1 MSLSIVILAAGKG
14 TRMKSN
20 IAKVLHP
27 ICGQAMLH
35 HIIKQSQKVSDDITI
50 VLAHQADEISKM
62 IYQNFDHINI
72 ILQDLEQYPGTGG
85 ALKNYTPKHDKALIL
100 NGDMPLIEEEDLNS
114 FLNFEDIDIL
124 MSTFKLNNPTGYGR
138 VIIENGQ
145 VQRIVEQKDANEKEL
160 KVQTVNAGIYLFSKT
175 VLNTY
180 IPKLSNNN
188 KSKEYYL
195 TDIIAMAKADRKN
208 IQALSVNEE
217 KFKGV
222 NSKLDLSD
230 AQDIMLDR
238 IRKYWMSKGVSM
250 RMPKSIYIE
259 TSVVFKNECVVENN
273 VSILGESVI
282 DNSTIKTNT
291 VIENATI
298 ENSDIGPIARIR
310 PASLIIDSHIGNFV
324 EVKKST
330 LKGVKAGH
338 LSYMGDATID
348 EGSNIGAGVIT
359 CNYDGINKYQTIIGK
374 NVFIGSDSQLIAPIT
389 IEDDVMIG
397 AGTTL
402 SQDRVAKGGLALN
415 RAPMKI
421 IEGFFYKFFKKK
433 A

>member
-1 MSLSIVILAAGKG
+1 
-14 TRMKSN
+14 
-20 IAKVLHP
+20 
-27 ICGQAMLH
+27 
-35 HIIKQSQKVSDDITI
+35 
-50 VLAHQADEISKM
+50 M

-85 ALKNYTPKHDKALIL
+85 ALKNYTPKHDKTLIL

-114 FLNFEDIDIL
+114 FLNFEDTDIL

-138 VIIENGQ
+138 VIIENEQ
-145 VQRIVEQKDANEKEL
+145 VQRIVEQKDANEEEA

-188 KSKEYYL
+188 KQKEYYL

-208 IQALSVNEE
+208 IKALSVNEE

-238 IRKYWMSKGVSM
+238 IRKYWMGKGVSM
-250 RMPKSIYIE
+250 RMSKSIYIE
-259 TSVVFKNECVVENN
+259 TSVIFKNECVVENN
-273 VSILGESVI
+273 VSILGESII

-298 ENSDIGPIARIR
+298 KNSDIGPTARIR

>member
-62 IYQNFDHINI
+62 IYQNFNHVNI

-85 ALKNYTPKHDKALIL
+85 ALKNYTPKHDKTLIL

-114 FLNFEDIDIL
+114 FLNFEDTDIL

-138 VIIENGQ
+138 VIIENEQ

-160 KVQTVNAGIYLFSKT
+160 KVQAVNAGIYLFSKT

-208 IQALSVNEE
+208 IKALSVNEE

-259 TSVVFKNECVVENN
+259 TSVIFKNECVVENN
-273 VSILGESVI
+273 VSILGESII

-298 ENSDIGPIARIR
+298 KNSDIGPTARIR

>member
-114 FLNFEDIDIL
+114 FLNFEDTDIL

-273 VSILGESVI
+273 VSILGESII

-310 PASLIIDSHIGNFV
+310 PASLIVDSHIGNFV